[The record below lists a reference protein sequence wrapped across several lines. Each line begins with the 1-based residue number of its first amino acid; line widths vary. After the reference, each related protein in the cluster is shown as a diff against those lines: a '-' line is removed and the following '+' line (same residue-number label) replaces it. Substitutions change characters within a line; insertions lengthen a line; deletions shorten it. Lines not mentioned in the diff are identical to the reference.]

1 MPEKKPDSEA
11 LAQEAEEYI
20 DKLISGEGCDVKG
33 ALRAAANAE
42 VFLRIFRDKIAVKAA
57 VYFPQVI
64 DSIAKKAMEGN
75 VSAANFLKDI
85 IGFSKSNKMNVN
97 LNNINVAPDELERLR
112 RNLRGKEVVDI
123 ERDPDDS

>member
-1 MPEKKPDSEA
+1 M
-11 LAQEAEEYI
+11 LAREAEEYI

-42 VFLRIFRDKIAVKAA
+42 VFLRIFREKIAVKAA

-64 DSIAKKAMEGN
+64 DSIARKAVEDGN

-85 IGFSKSNKMNVN
+85 IGFNKSSKMNVN

-112 RNLRGKEVVDI
+112 RNLRDREVIEV
-123 ERDPDDS
+123 ERDSNNS

>member
-1 MPEKKPDSEA
+1 M
-11 LAQEAEEYI
+11 LAREAEEYI

-42 VFLRIFRDKIAVKAA
+42 VFLRIFREKIAVKAA

-64 DSIAKKAMEGN
+64 DSIARKAVEDGN

-85 IGFSKSNKMNVN
+85 IGFNKSSKMNVN
-97 LNNINVAPDELERLR
+97 LNNINVAPDELEQLR
-112 RNLRGKEVVDI
+112 RNLRDRKVI
-123 ERDPDDS
+123 EREVIEVERDSNNS